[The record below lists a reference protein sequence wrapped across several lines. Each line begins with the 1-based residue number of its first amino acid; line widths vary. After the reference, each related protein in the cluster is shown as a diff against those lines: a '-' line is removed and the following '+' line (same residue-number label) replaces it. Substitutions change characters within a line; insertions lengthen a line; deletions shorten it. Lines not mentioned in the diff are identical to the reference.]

1 MLPLSRSSGSSL
13 IHIRTLNPRRRP
25 HHRRLTGLFPNHATN
40 VHQQQPLAQQHQ
52 VRYFSNNRGQ
62 SHDENCITP
71 TYLAVVLNNPTLLNI
86 LIQSGAKVNL
96 PNQVPNFAD
105 MHSILDEYDSVT
117 PLIGSIEKGSTECF
131 NILINTPGIDLEGRG
146 HNQKTPLLAAIKA
159 KRYDMAFKLLE
170 KNVDINA
177 QDAHGYTPILLTI
190 LNSHVPLLKALLDAG
205 ANLDVKND
213 WKQNLWHIAAR
224 SQNFD
229 VIGHWLSVGGI
240 YHLINE
246 EDSYGRTPLAH
257 AVENANYQAVIT
269 LLKVGADYH
278 RKLGH
283 LTGEV
288 QLPFG
293 ELSIVEFGRKI
304 LNKCQ
309 SDFNRTNLTY
319 EERSLKY
326 SKFIALREIVNLL
339 ESHSNSLGAGGA
351 CKL

>member
-1 MLPLSRSSGSSL
+1 MLPLSRSSGL
-13 IHIRTLNPRRRP
+13 LAIHIRTLNPRRHT

-40 VHQQQPLAQQHQ
+40 VHHQHPLALQHQ

-71 TYLAVVLNNPTLLNI
+71 TYLAVVLNNPTLLKI

-96 PNQVPNFAD
+96 PNQAPNFAD
-105 MHSILDEYDSVT
+105 MHSILDEYDSAT

-177 QDAHGYTPILLTI
+177 QDAHGYTPILLAI

-205 ANLDVKND
+205 ANLHFKND

-224 SQNFD
+224 NPNFD
-229 VIGHWLSVGGI
+229 VIGQWLSAGGI

-246 EDSYGRTPLAH
+246 EDAYGRTPLAH
-257 AVENANYQAVIT
+257 AVENANYQAVTT
-269 LLKVGADYH
+269 LLTYGANCH
-278 RKLGH
+278 LKLGH

-293 ELSIVEFGRKI
+293 ELSIVEFARKI
-304 LNKCQ
+304 LNK
-309 SDFNRTNLTY
+309 FELNFATTILTDK
-319 EERSLKY
+319 ERWIRNCKI
-326 SKFIALREIVNLL
+326 IALKEIIALL
-339 ESHSNSLGAGGA
+339 EFRVSGA
-351 CKL
+351 CE